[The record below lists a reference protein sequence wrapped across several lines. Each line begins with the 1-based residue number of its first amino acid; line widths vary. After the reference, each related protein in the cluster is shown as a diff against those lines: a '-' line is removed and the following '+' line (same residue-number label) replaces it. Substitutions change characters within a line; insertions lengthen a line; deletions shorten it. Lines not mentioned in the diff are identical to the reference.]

1 LPGDVVLT
9 IVSDE
14 EAGGDYG
21 AKYLV
26 ENHADL
32 FQGIRYAIGEFG
44 GFTFYVG
51 KQRFYPVMISEKQ
64 ICWMKAIV
72 RGQGGHGAMSVHG
85 EAMAKLARM
94 IQQLDRHHLP
104 VHITPATRLMVGKMA
119 SALPMPT
126 SLVLRQLLNPMLTDR
141 VLNALGAKGQV
152 FFPLLHNTVNVTVV
166 RASDKVNVIPSE
178 ITVEL
183 DGRLLPGFK
192 PDDMLTELH
201 QIVGS
206 EVELEVVRYDPGPSE
221 PNMGL
226 FGTLAD
232 VLRESDPE
240 GTPTPYLM
248 AAITDA
254 RFFSRL
260 GIQTYGF
267 LPMVLPADFNFIQ
280 TIHAANERIPVEALD
295 FGTNAICKLL
305 QRFT

>member
-1 LPGDVVLT
+1 
-9 IVSDE
+9 
-14 EAGGDYG
+14 
-21 AKYLV
+21 
-26 ENHADL
+26 
-32 FQGIRYAIGEFG
+32 
-44 GFTFYVG
+44 
-51 KQRFYPVMISEKQ
+51 
-64 ICWMKAIV
+64 
-72 RGQGGHGAMSVHG
+72 
-85 EAMAKLARM
+85 
-94 IQQLDRHHLP
+94 
-104 VHITPATRLMVGKMA
+104 
-119 SALPMPT
+119 
-126 SLVLRQLLNPMLTDR
+126 
-141 VLNALGAKGQV
+141 
-152 FFPLLHNTVNVTVV
+152 
-166 RASDKVNVIPSE
+166 
-178 ITVEL
+178 
-183 DGRLLPGFK
+183 
-192 PDDMLTELH
+192 MLTELH